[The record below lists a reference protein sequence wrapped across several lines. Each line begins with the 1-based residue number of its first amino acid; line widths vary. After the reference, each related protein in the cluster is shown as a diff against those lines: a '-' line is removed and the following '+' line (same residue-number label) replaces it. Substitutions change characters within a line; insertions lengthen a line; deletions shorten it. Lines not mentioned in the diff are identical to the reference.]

1 MLLLL
6 WLHERSAEQ
15 TFTKDLSGWPAGAV
29 GCDRVHV
36 GGECGKLHEATQQED
51 DRPCN
56 SFRIQ
61 DCLNTQLC
69 RFLKTWKTVSGWSWS
84 SSIMCIVHDTCPK
97 PPYWW
102 LVLVRSWH
110 ATNMEMLFDINLD
123 ISVPFVLIVKV
134 ARIANAVPCHPLY
147 LRVTMNVKIFAH
159 NQKCNHC
166 P

>member
-1 MLLLL
+1 MVLLL
-6 WLHERSAEQ
+6 WLHQRSAEQ

-134 ARIANAVPCHPLY
+134 ARIANAAPCHSFLKGHY
-147 LRVTMNVKIFAH
+147 ECRDFCSQSEM
-159 NQKCNHC
+159 
-166 P
+166 